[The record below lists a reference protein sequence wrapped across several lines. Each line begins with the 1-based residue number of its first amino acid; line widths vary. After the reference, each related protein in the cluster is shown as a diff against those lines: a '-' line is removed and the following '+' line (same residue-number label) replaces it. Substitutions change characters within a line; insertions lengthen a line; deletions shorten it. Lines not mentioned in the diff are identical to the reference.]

1 VNRKKKP
8 IEKTPLLA
16 NYSGKILEAGCDEA
30 GRGCLAGP
38 VVAAAVILPVDYT
51 HPLLNDSKQL
61 SAKQR
66 LSVREDIYRDA
77 LCFAIAETSNEEVD
91 QINVLQASFLAMH
104 RALDNLS
111 IRPEYIIVDGHMFK
125 PYRQTPHKCI
135 IGGDARYLGIAAA
148 SVLAKTYRDELM
160 EKLSISHPEYGWNRN
175 VGYPTKAHREAIV
188 QYGITGY
195 HRVTFRLTAREP
207 GLFD

>member
-1 VNRKKKP
+1 VKSRKKP
-8 IEKTPLLA
+8 ARRLPLWA
-16 NYSGKILEAGCDEA
+16 NYSGNILEAGCDEV

-38 VVAAAVILPVDYT
+38 VVAAAVILPFNYT

-66 LSVREDIYRDA
+66 LSIRDDIYRNA

-91 QINVLQASFLAMH
+91 RINVLQASFLAMH
-104 RALDNLS
+104 RALDKLS
-111 IRPEYIIVDGHMFK
+111 IHPEYIIVDGHMFK
-125 PYRQTPHKCI
+125 PYGQIPHKCI
-135 IGGDARYLGIAAA
+135 IGGDAHYLSIAAA
-148 SVLAKTYRDELM
+148 SVLAKTHRDMLM

-175 VGYPTKAHREAIV
+175 VGYPTKAHRAAIV
-188 QYGITGY
+188 QYGITCY
-195 HRVTFRLTAREP
+195 HRTTFRLTSREP